1 MTWVYYSC
9 EANNLESSLIVHAL
23 ELAITRALFVVL
35 KLKQPIHHKTFVLVV
50 LDIYRKLNGYMAE
63 ILLEYIRIDL
73 GPTLPVWS
81 ITHT

>member
-23 ELAITRALFVVL
+23 ELALFVVL
-35 KLKQPIHHKTFVLVV
+35 KLMQPIHHKTFVLVV

-63 ILLEYIRIDL
+63 ILFGYIRIDL
-73 GPTLPVWS
+73 GPTLPVLS
-81 ITHT
+81 IIYI